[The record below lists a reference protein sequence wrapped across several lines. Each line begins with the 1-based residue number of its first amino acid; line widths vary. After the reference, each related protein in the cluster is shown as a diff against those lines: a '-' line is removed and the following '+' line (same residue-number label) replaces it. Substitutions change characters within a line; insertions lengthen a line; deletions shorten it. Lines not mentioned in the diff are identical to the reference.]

1 MKTGKKDLL
10 KEAIADAKAVKETAL
25 ANAKIALEEAFTP
38 RLQSMLSHK
47 LAEELED
54 DETLATEEDE
64 MMMDTEEGYGEGYE
78 GEEDE
83 TMTTEED
90 EMGGEEDETMTT
102 EEEDEGVDESKVNE
116 GKTTVVIDY
125 NTDDDDLRYVS
136 NILKKAGIKAKVL
149 AGLDSE
155 EVEVT
160 IETSDLKKAT
170 KALSANG
177 LELQESVVAEAKEL
191 SSYKIGDE
199 EEDMSDLDLESII
212 KELEAE
218 MGGEEDETMTTE
230 EEEEMENPEIT
241 ELKRIRE
248 RISKRLTELESSG
261 IGTGDN
267 KVTDLTGGTEYPE
280 EGDFV
285 AEEEEGDEE
294 VNLDEVIRALREMNG
309 DVPAEDEEDTAGMT
323 EEEAEEMKSDL
334 EEAYKVIKSLKN
346 TINEVNLLNAKLL
359 YTNKLFR
366 NFDLN
371 EKQKVKVVENF
382 DRASSLR
389 EVKLVFATL
398 GENLNVARKTQNRVV
413 KESFASRPTKGTK
426 PAGIITE
433 GSSLAMRFQKLA
445 NIKK

>member
-64 MMMDTEEGYGEGYE
+64 MMMGTEEGYGEGYE
-78 GEEDE
+78 
-83 TMTTEED
+83 
-90 EMGGEEDETMTT
+90 
-102 EEEDEGVDESKVNE
+102 
-116 GKTTVVIDY
+116 
-125 NTDDDDLRYVS
+125 
-136 NILKKAGIKAKVL
+136 
-149 AGLDSE
+149 
-155 EVEVT
+155 
-160 IETSDLKKAT
+160 
-170 KALSANG
+170 
-177 LELQESVVAEAKEL
+177 
-191 SSYKIGDE
+191 
-199 EEDMSDLDLESII
+199 
-212 KELEAE
+212 
-218 MGGEEDETMTTE
+218 GEEDETMTTE

-248 RISKRLTELESSG
+248 RISKRLTELESSE

-267 KVTDLTGGTEYPE
+267 KVADLTGGTEYPE

-309 DVPAEDEEDTAGMT
+309 DVPAEEEETAGMT

-433 GSSLAMRFQKLA
+433 GSSLAARFQKLA